1 MPRGGRRG
9 RGGELSSK
17 TIQFNPF
24 CGDGQE
30 ELEVWRSTADTPIS
44 VLLFCFV
51 FNFCLEKGGR
61 RSR

>member
-1 MPRGGRRG
+1 MPRGGK
-9 RGGELSSK
+9 GGELSSK
-17 TIQFNPF
+17 TIRFNPF

-30 ELEVWRSTADTPIS
+30 ELEVWRSTADTPIF

-61 RSR
+61 CTR